1 MCHLEKIFNDLT
13 VDAIPTR
20 TNFRGV
26 TIREAALFRGAAG
39 WSEFSP
45 FIEYSDVEAE
55 QWLYAALEGA
65 NTPWPELKRS
75 SIGIN
80 ATLPKVEIDR
90 VPEILNRFPGAM
102 TVKIKIDDFENDC
115 ELVEA
120 ALDFNPDFKIRLDV
134 NGGWSLE
141 TALLNLYNYYLR
153 FGKVFEYIEQP
164 CLEIADLKELKKEIP
179 MKIAIDESIRKALTS
194 DFSGAKE
201 FADIAI
207 IKWAPSGGITRANKL
222 IEKIGLPAVISSALD
237 TGIGISH
244 GLALAASQSDLSF
257 DCGLATSSLLESD
270 VITPPL
276 EITAGT
282 IAVHRTSPDEKL
294 VAKYLASADRRLWW
308 QNRIERIWES
318 GFGERWQS
326 EQRN

>member
-1 MCHLEKIFNDLT
+1 MWHLEKIFNDLT
-13 VDAIPTR
+13 VVAIPTR

-102 TVKIKIDDFENDC
+102 SVKIKIDDFENDC

-164 CLEIADLKELKKEIP
+164 CLEIEDLKELKKEIP

-282 IAVHRTSPDEKL
+282 IAVQRTSLDEKL
-294 VAKYLASADRRLWW
+294 AAKYLASADRRLWW

>member
-1 MCHLEKIFNDLT
+1 MWHLEKIFNDLT
-13 VDAIPTR
+13 VVAIPTR

-26 TIREAALFRGAAG
+26 TTREAALFRGAAG

-134 NGGWSLE
+134 NGGWSLG

-270 VITPPL
+270 VINPPL

-282 IAVHRTSPDEKL
+282 IAVQRTSLDEKL
-294 VAKYLASADRRLWW
+294 AAKYLASADRRLWW

>member
-1 MCHLEKIFNDLT
+1 MWHLDKIFSDLT
-13 VDAIPTR
+13 IVAIPTR
-20 TNFRGV
+20 TYFRGV
-26 TIREAALFRGAAG
+26 TVREAALFRGPAG

-45 FIEYSDVEAE
+45 FIEYSDSEAE
-55 QWLYAALEGA
+55 VWLEAALEGDYR
-65 NTPWPELKRS
+65 PWPKLARDVIE
-75 SIGIN
+75 IN
-80 ATLPKVEIDR
+80 ATLPRVEIDR
-90 VPEILNRFPGAM
+90 VPEILNRFPGAK
-102 TVKIKIDDFENDC
+102 TVKIKIDDFENDS

-179 MKIAIDESIRKALTS
+179 MKIAVDESIRKALTS
-194 DFSGAKE
+194 DFAGAKE

-244 GLALAASQSDLSF
+244 GLALAASQNQLSF
-257 DCGLATSSLLESD
+257 DCGLATVSLLESD
-270 VITPPL
+270 VVAPPI

-282 IAVHRTSPDEKL
+282 ISVARRSPDEKL
-294 VAKYLASADRRLWW
+294 VAKYSADAERRLWW

>member
-1 MCHLEKIFNDLT
+1 MWHLEKIFNDLT
-13 VDAIPTR
+13 VVAIPTR

-153 FGKVFEYIEQP
+153 FGTVFEYIEQP

-207 IKWAPSGGITRANKL
+207 IKWAPSGGITRANKV

-270 VITPPL
+270 VINPPL

-282 IAVHRTSPDEKL
+282 IAVQRTSLDEKL
-294 VAKYLASADRRLWW
+294 AAKYLASADRRLWW

>member
-1 MCHLEKIFNDLT
+1 MWHLEKIFNDLT
-13 VDAIPTR
+13 VVAIPTR

-55 QWLYAALEGA
+55 KWLYAALEGA

-102 TVKIKIDDFENDC
+102 SVKIKIDDFENDC

-134 NGGWSLE
+134 NGGWTLE

-270 VITPPL
+270 VINPPL

-282 IAVHRTSPDEKL
+282 IAVQRTSLDEKL
-294 VAKYLASADRRLWW
+294 AAKYLASADRRLWW

>member
-1 MCHLEKIFNDLT
+1 MWHLEKIFNDLT
-13 VDAIPTR
+13 VVAIPTR

-134 NGGWSLE
+134 NGGWTLE

-270 VITPPL
+270 VINPPL

-282 IAVHRTSPDEKL
+282 IAVQRTSLDEKL
-294 VAKYLASADRRLWW
+294 AAKYLASADRRLWW

>member
-1 MCHLEKIFNDLT
+1 MWHLEKIFNDLT
-13 VDAIPTR
+13 VVAIPTR

-102 TVKIKIDDFENDC
+102 SVKIKIDDFENDC

-134 NGGWSLE
+134 NGGWTLE

-270 VITPPL
+270 VINPPL

-282 IAVHRTSPDEKL
+282 IAVQRTSLDEKL
-294 VAKYLASADRRLWW
+294 AAKYLASADRRLWW

>member
-1 MCHLEKIFNDLT
+1 MWYLDENFTDLT
-13 VDAIPTR
+13 VVAIPTR

-26 TIREAALFRGAAG
+26 TVREAALFRGPAG
-39 WSEFSP
+39 WGEFSP
-45 FIEYSDVEAE
+45 FIEYSDTQAE
-55 QWLYAALEGA
+55 PWFNAAVEGA
-65 NTPWPELKRS
+65 FVPWPELKRS

-90 VPEILNRFPGAM
+90 VPEILKRFPGAK
-102 TVKIKIDDFENDC
+102 TVKIKIDDFENDS

-141 TALLNLYNYYLR
+141 TALLNLYNYNSR
-153 FGKVFEYIEQP
+153 FGKIFEYIEQP
-164 CLEIADLKELKKEIP
+164 CLDHADLRKLKAEIP
-179 MKIAIDESIRKALTS
+179 MKIAIDESIRGALAS
-194 DFSGAKE
+194 NFEDVNE

-207 IKWAPSGGITRANKL
+207 IKWAPSGGISRANEL
-222 IEKIGLPAVISSALD
+222 IKRIGLPAVISSALD

-244 GLALAASQSDLSF
+244 GLALAANQSELNF
-257 DCGLATSSLLESD
+257 DCGLATTSLFEDD
-270 VITPPL
+270 VVTPKL

-282 IAVHRTSPDEKL
+282 IAVNRTSPDEKL
-294 VAKYLASADRRLWW
+294 VAKYLAPADRRLWW
-308 QNRIERIWES
+308 QNRIERIWEN

-326 EQRN
+326 EQRD

>member
-1 MCHLEKIFNDLT
+1 MWHLEKIFNDLT
-13 VDAIPTR
+13 VVAIPTR

-270 VITPPL
+270 VINPPL

-282 IAVHRTSPDEKL
+282 IAVQRTSLDEKL
-294 VAKYLASADRRLWW
+294 AAKYLASADRRLWW

>member
-1 MCHLEKIFNDLT
+1 MWHLEKIFNDLT
-13 VDAIPTR
+13 VVAIPTR

-26 TIREAALFRGAAG
+26 TTREAALFRGAAG

-45 FIEYSDVEAE
+45 FIEYSDDEAE

-207 IKWAPSGGITRANKL
+207 IKWAPSGGITRANKV

-282 IAVHRTSPDEKL
+282 IAVQRTSLDEKL
-294 VAKYLASADRRLWW
+294 AAKYLASADRRLWW

>member
-1 MCHLEKIFNDLT
+1 MWHLEKIFNDLT
-13 VDAIPTR
+13 VVAIPTR

-102 TVKIKIDDFENDC
+102 SVKIKIDDFENDC

-134 NGGWSLE
+134 NGGWTLE

-207 IKWAPSGGITRANKL
+207 IKWAPSGGITRANKV

-282 IAVHRTSPDEKL
+282 IAVQRTSLDEKL
-294 VAKYLASADRRLWW
+294 AAKYLASADRRLWW

>member
-1 MCHLEKIFNDLT
+1 MWHLDEIFNDLN
-13 VDAIPTR
+13 VVAIPTR

-26 TIREAALFRGAAG
+26 TIREAALFRGSAG

-45 FIEYSDVEAE
+45 FVEYSDVEAE

-80 ATLPKVEIDR
+80 ATLPKVEIDH
-90 VPEILNRFPGAM
+90 VPEILNRFPGAK
-102 TVKIKIDDFENDC
+102 TVKIKVDDFENDC

-164 CLEIADLKELKKEIP
+164 CLEIADLRELKKEIP

-194 DFSGAKE
+194 DFSGANE

-207 IKWAPSGGITRANKL
+207 LKWAPSGGITRANKL

-244 GLALAASQSDLSF
+244 GLALAASQNTLDF
-257 DCGLATSSLLESD
+257 DCGLATTSLLESD

-282 IAVHRTSPDEKL
+282 IAVNRSSPDEKL

>member
-1 MCHLEKIFNDLT
+1 MWHLEKIFNDLT
-13 VDAIPTR
+13 VVAIPTR

-65 NTPWPELKRS
+65 NTPWPELKRR

-80 ATLPKVEIDR
+80 ATLPNVEIDR

-102 TVKIKIDDFENDC
+102 SVKIKIDDFENDC

-134 NGGWSLE
+134 NGGWTLE

-207 IKWAPSGGITRANKL
+207 IKWAPSGGITRANKV

-270 VITPPL
+270 VINPPL

-282 IAVHRTSPDEKL
+282 IAVQRTSLDEKL
-294 VAKYLASADRRLWW
+294 AAKYLASADRRLWW

>member
-1 MCHLEKIFNDLT
+1 MWHLNKIFKDLT
-13 VDAIPTR
+13 VVAIPTR

-26 TIREAALFRGAAG
+26 TIREAVLFRGAAG

-90 VPEILNRFPGAM
+90 VPEILNRFPGAK
-102 TVKIKIDDFENDC
+102 TVKIKVDDFENDC

-194 DFSGAKE
+194 DFSGANE

-207 IKWAPSGGITRANKL
+207 IKWAPSGGITRAKKL

-244 GLALAASQSDLSF
+244 GLALAASQNTLSF
-257 DCGLATSSLLESD
+257 DCGLATTSLLESD

-282 IAVHRTSPDEKL
+282 IAVNRSSPDEKL

>member
-1 MCHLEKIFNDLT
+1 MWHLDEIFKDLT
-13 VDAIPTR
+13 VVAIPNR
-20 TNFRGV
+20 TNFRGI

-45 FIEYSDVEAE
+45 FIEYADVEAE

-90 VPEILNRFPGAM
+90 VPEILNRFPGAK
-102 TVKIKIDDFENDC
+102 TVKIKVDDFENDC

-194 DFSGAKE
+194 DFSGANE

-207 IKWAPSGGITRANKL
+207 IKWAPSGGITRAKKL

-244 GLALAASQSDLSF
+244 GLALAASQNTLSF
-257 DCGLATSSLLESD
+257 DCGLATTSLLESD
-270 VITPPL
+270 VIAPPL

-282 IAVHRTSPDEKL
+282 IAVNRSSPDEKL

>member
-1 MCHLEKIFNDLT
+1 MWHLEKIFNDLT
-13 VDAIPTR
+13 VVAIPTR

-207 IKWAPSGGITRANKL
+207 IKWAPSGGITRANKV

-282 IAVHRTSPDEKL
+282 IAVQRTSLDEKL
-294 VAKYLASADRRLWW
+294 AAKYLASADRRLWW

>member
-1 MCHLEKIFNDLT
+1 MWHLEKIFNDLT
-13 VDAIPTR
+13 VVAIPTR

-55 QWLYAALEGA
+55 KWLYAALEGA

-194 DFSGAKE
+194 DFSEAKE

-270 VITPPL
+270 VINPPL

-282 IAVHRTSPDEKL
+282 IAVQRTSLDEKL
-294 VAKYLASADRRLWW
+294 AAKYLASADRRLWW

>member
-1 MCHLEKIFNDLT
+1 MWHLDEIFNDLT
-13 VDAIPTR
+13 VVAIPTR

-26 TIREAALFRGAAG
+26 TIREAALFRGTVG

-102 TVKIKIDDFENDC
+102 SVKIKIDDFESDC

-194 DFSGAKE
+194 DFSGAEE

-276 EITAGT
+276 EISAGT
-282 IAVHRTSPDEKL
+282 IAVQRTSLDEKL
-294 VAKYLASADRRLWW
+294 AAKYLASADRRLWW

>member
-1 MCHLEKIFNDLT
+1 MWHLEKIFNDLT
-13 VDAIPTR
+13 VVAIPTR

-207 IKWAPSGGITRANKL
+207 IKWAPSGGITRANKV

-282 IAVHRTSPDEKL
+282 IAVHRTSLDEKL
-294 VAKYLASADRRLWW
+294 AAKYLASADRRLWW

>member
-1 MCHLEKIFNDLT
+1 MWHLAEIFKDLT
-13 VDAIPTR
+13 VVAIPTR
-20 TNFRGV
+20 TSFRGITV
-26 TIREAALFRGAAG
+26 REAALFQGTAG

-45 FIEYSDVEAE
+45 FVEYSDVEAE
-55 QWLYAALEGA
+55 PWLNAALEGA

-75 SIGIN
+75 SVGIN
-80 ATLPKVEIDR
+80 ATLPKVEINR
-90 VPEILNRFPGAM
+90 VPEILNRFPGAK
-102 TVKIKIDDFENDC
+102 TVKIKVDDFENDC

-134 NGGWSLE
+134 NGGWDLK
-141 TALLNLYNYYLR
+141 TALLNLYNYHLR

-164 CLEIADLKELKKEIP
+164 CLEIADLRELKKELPI
-179 MKIAIDESIRKALTS
+179 KIAIDESIRKALTS
-194 DFSGAKE
+194 DFTDAKE

-222 IEKIGLPAVISSALD
+222 IEKIGLPAVVSSALD

-244 GLALAASQSDLSF
+244 GLALAASQSNLNF
-257 DCGLATSSLLESD
+257 DCGLATISLLESD
-270 VITPPL
+270 VVTPPL
-276 EITAGT
+276 EITAGA
-282 IAVHRTSPDEKL
+282 IAVNRCAPDEKL
-294 VAKYLASADRRLWW
+294 VAKYLAPTERRLWW

-326 EQRN
+326 EHRN

>member
-1 MCHLEKIFNDLT
+1 MWHLEKIFNDLT
-13 VDAIPTR
+13 VVAIPTR

-80 ATLPKVEIDR
+80 ATLPNVEIDR

-134 NGGWSLE
+134 NGGWTLE

-282 IAVHRTSPDEKL
+282 IAVHRTSLDEKL
-294 VAKYLASADRRLWW
+294 AAKYLASADRRLWW

>member
-1 MCHLEKIFNDLT
+1 MWHLDKIFNDLT
-13 VDAIPTR
+13 VVAIPTR

-90 VPEILNRFPGAM
+90 VPEILNRFPGAK
-102 TVKIKIDDFENDC
+102 TVKIKVDDFENDC

-141 TALLNLYNYYLR
+141 TALLNLYNYHLR

-179 MKIAIDESIRKALTS
+179 MKIAIDESIRKALAS
-194 DFSGAKE
+194 DFSGADE

-244 GLALAASQSDLSF
+244 GLALAASQNTLDF
-257 DCGLATSSLLESD
+257 DCGLATTSLLESD

-282 IAVHRTSPDEKL
+282 IAVNRSSPDEKL

>member
-1 MCHLEKIFNDLT
+1 MWHLEKIFNDLT
-13 VDAIPTR
+13 VVAIPTR

-102 TVKIKIDDFENDC
+102 SVKIKIDDFENDC

-282 IAVHRTSPDEKL
+282 IAVQRTSLDEKL
-294 VAKYLASADRRLWW
+294 AAKYLASADRRLWW

>member
-1 MCHLEKIFNDLT
+1 MWHLEKIFNDLT
-13 VDAIPTR
+13 VVAIPTR

-55 QWLYAALEGA
+55 KWLYAALEGA

-270 VITPPL
+270 VINPPL

-282 IAVHRTSPDEKL
+282 IAVQRTSLDEKL
-294 VAKYLASADRRLWW
+294 AAKYLASADRRLWW

>member
-1 MCHLEKIFNDLT
+1 MWHLEKIFNDLT
-13 VDAIPTR
+13 VVAIPTR

-55 QWLYAALEGA
+55 KWLYAALEGA

-134 NGGWSLE
+134 NGGWTLE

-194 DFSGAKE
+194 DFSEAKE

-244 GLALAASQSDLSF
+244 GLALAASQSDLGF

-270 VITPPL
+270 VINPPL

-282 IAVHRTSPDEKL
+282 IAVQRTSLDEKL
-294 VAKYLASADRRLWW
+294 AAKYLASADRRLWW

>member
-1 MCHLEKIFNDLT
+1 MWHLEKIFNDLT
-13 VDAIPTR
+13 VVAIPTR

-134 NGGWSLE
+134 NGGWTLE

-207 IKWAPSGGITRANKL
+207 IKWAPSGGITRANKV

-270 VITPPL
+270 VINPPL

>member
-1 MCHLEKIFNDLT
+1 MWHLEKIFNDLT
-13 VDAIPTR
+13 VVAIPTR

-80 ATLPKVEIDR
+80 ATLPNVEIDR

-102 TVKIKIDDFENDC
+102 SVKIKIDDFENDC

-153 FGKVFEYIEQP
+153 FGKIFEYIEQP

-244 GLALAASQSDLSF
+244 GLALAASQSDLGF

-282 IAVHRTSPDEKL
+282 IAVHRTSLDEKL
-294 VAKYLASADRRLWW
+294 AAKYLASADRRLWW

>member
-1 MCHLEKIFNDLT
+1 MWHLEKIFNDLT
-13 VDAIPTR
+13 VVAIPTR

-26 TIREAALFRGAAG
+26 TTREAALFRGAAG

-65 NTPWPELKRS
+65 NTPWPELKRR

-207 IKWAPSGGITRANKL
+207 IKWAPSGGITRANKV

-282 IAVHRTSPDEKL
+282 IAVQRTSLDEKL
-294 VAKYLASADRRLWW
+294 AAKYLASADRRLWW

>member
-1 MCHLEKIFNDLT
+1 MWHLEKIFNDLT
-13 VDAIPTR
+13 VVAIPTR

-102 TVKIKIDDFENDC
+102 SVKIKIDDFENDC

-134 NGGWSLE
+134 NGGWTLE